1 MATFILLAD
10 YTDQGIR
17 TVKDSP
23 KRLDSTREM
32 ASRLDVRIKEFYLCM
47 GGSTG
52 INLAGAIR
60 LARQLGRGKT
70 IVTILADYGQR
81 YQSKLFN
88 PEFLKGRHLP
98 VPGWME

>member
-47 GGSTG
+47 GGHD
-52 INLAGAIR
+52 IVAIIEAGSDEAMAKFS
-60 LARQLGRGKT
+60 LSLGAVGAVRT
-70 IVTILADYGQR
+70 TT
-81 YQSKLFN
+81 
-88 PEFLKGRHLP
+88 LKAFDEQQYRSIMGEL
-98 VPGWME
+98 G